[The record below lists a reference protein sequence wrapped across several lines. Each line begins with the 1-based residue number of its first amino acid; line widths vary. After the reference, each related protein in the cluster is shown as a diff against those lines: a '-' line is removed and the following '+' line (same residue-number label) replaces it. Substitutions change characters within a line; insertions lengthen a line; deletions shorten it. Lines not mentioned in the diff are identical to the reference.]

1 MGGVIGSCDLSGV
14 LVGVV
19 GACPKGFPSGP
30 AIAAHAL
37 SKDITFQSN
46 EIDIKL
52 RYKLRVF
59 LLF

>member
-1 MGGVIGSCDLSGV
+1 M
-14 LVGVV
+14 GVV

-52 RYKLRVF
+52 RCKLRGF